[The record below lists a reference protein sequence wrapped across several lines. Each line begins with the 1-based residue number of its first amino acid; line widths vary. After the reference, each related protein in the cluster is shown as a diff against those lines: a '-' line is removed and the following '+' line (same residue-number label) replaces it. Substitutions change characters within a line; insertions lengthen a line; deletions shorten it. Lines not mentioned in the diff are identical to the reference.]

1 MFRFALALTGEAYKD
16 RRALFDTFTYYQQ
29 IAGGFEKD
37 TYEDEPY
44 IVPFLVPGSKQTVL
58 VVPGG
63 GFAYKQTDYDGEGNG

>member
-1 MFRFALALTGEAYKD
+1 M
-16 RRALFDTFTYYQQ
+16 FTYYQQ